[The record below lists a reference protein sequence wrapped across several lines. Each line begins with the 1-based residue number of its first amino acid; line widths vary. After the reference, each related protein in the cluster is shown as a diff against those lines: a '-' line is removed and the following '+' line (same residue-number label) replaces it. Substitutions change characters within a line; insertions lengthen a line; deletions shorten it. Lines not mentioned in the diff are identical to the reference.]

1 MDKSEIE
8 MEDKTYGRSRYEDID
23 RNIQNNLIDQAMRF
37 GWE

>member
-1 MDKSEIE
+1 MDESEIE
-8 MEDKTYGRSRYEDID
+8 MEDKTYERSRYEDID